1 MEEYRLRDSEEKTA
15 EEQKPPQKVSIKWF
29 RSWKVILASMIIFI
43 VLFISAI
50 GFYQLTHFNSNITI
64 NNIDV
69 GRLTADQTLAAL
81 KTAPLNNHIFIG
93 EELILEGIES
103 EMSFT
108 EDDLPKIKKTMKNQ
122 WSLFPSSREKKY
134 YLQPSSEDQYRSEDL
149 RNELEQELISIN
161 QRSQAPVDAYAH
173 VEDGEITISESI
185 DGEHYDVSSLLE
197 AYDQH
202 EYTSEIH
209 LQPMYLQ
216 PIKEDNEIVQSQVK
230 KWQEFLTHTIE
241 YQIQDQTYPLEAKEL
256 IINASHSKDLDIVID
271 SDLIKEEIV
280 KINNSQSTLEK
291 DVTFKTNSGSP
302 ISVKGQGYG
311 WALDVEK
318 EAAMI
323 KEAFQNGYQSLSASH
338 IIGNGWNGEGYGYEI
353 TSNAGIGTTYAEVSI
368 AEQKMW
374 IYKEG
379 QLVLTTTVVTG
390 DKSTQQDTLTGVWYI
405 LYKRTP
411 YTLTGEDY
419 SIDVNY
425 WAPFTNSGQGFHDAA
440 WRSNWSSNAYLN
452 AGSNG
457 CVNVPPEIMK
467 KVYDYLDIYDPVV
480 IY

>member
-1 MEEYRLRDSEEKTA
+1 M
-15 EEQKPPQKVSIKWF
+15 PPQKISTRWF
-29 RSWKVILASMIIFI
+29 RNWKVIVAAIILFI
-43 VLFISAI
+43 VLIISAI
-50 GFYQLTHFNSNITI
+50 SMYQLTHFSSNTSI

-69 GRLTADQTLAAL
+69 SGLTADQTLATLQSASL
-81 KTAPLNNHIFIG
+81 TNHIYIG
-93 EELILEGIES
+93 EELILEGTES

-108 EDDLPKIKKTMKNQ
+108 EEDLPEIKKTMKNQ
-122 WSLFPSSREKKY
+122 WSLFPSSKEKKY
-134 YLQPSSEDQYRSEDL
+134 YLQPGSEDQYRSEDL
-149 RNELEQELISIN
+149 RNELEQTLISIN
-161 QRSQAPVDAYAH
+161 QHSQAPIDAYAH
-173 VEDGEITISESI
+173 VENGEITISESI
-185 DGEHYDVSSLLE
+185 DGEQYDVSSLLE

-230 KWQEFLTHTIE
+230 KWQDFLSHTIE

-256 IINASHSKDLDIVID
+256 IINASFSEEMDIVID
-271 SDLIKEEIV
+271 SDTIKE
-280 KINNSQSTLEK
+280 KITDINDSKSTLEK
-291 DVTFKTNSGSP
+291 DLTFKTTSDST

-323 KEAFQNGYQSLSASH
+323 KEAFQNGDRSISASH
-338 IIGNGWNGEGYGYEI
+338 IIGNGWNGEGYGYDV

-379 QLVLTTTVVTG
+379 QLVLTTNVVTG
-390 DKSTQQDTLTGVWYI
+390 DRSTQQDTLTGVWYI

-467 KVYDYLDIYDPVV
+467 KVYDYLEIYDPVV